1 MKGENGMEAY
11 LLRHGAA
18 EEARPSMSDA
28 DRSLT
33 ADGRRKLQQVLQ
45 AAKLGDTKPT
55 LILSSP
61 LKRAVQTAEIA
72 KRVLGYKGE
81 ILSSTGLVPGA
92 TVEQAWDEIRAHR
105 DEPSLLLVGH
115 NPLFE
120 NLAPYLLHSPG
131 LQMDFKKGSIV
142 RIDFES
148 FPAEPRGILRW
159 YLVPKLASPGS

>member
-1 MKGENGMEAY
+1 MEAY

-18 EEARPSMSDA
+18 EEARPSISDA

-33 ADGRRKLQQVLQ
+33 VDGRRKLQPVLQ
-45 AAKLGDTKPT
+45 TAKLGDTKPT
-55 LILSSP
+55 LILTSP
-61 LKRAVQTAEIA
+61 LKRAVQTAELA
-72 KRVLGYKGE
+72 KRILGYKGE
-81 ILSSTGLVPGA
+81 ILSTSSLVPGA

-105 DEPSLLLVGH
+105 EEASLLLVGH

-120 NLAPYLLHSPG
+120 NLAPYLLHCPG

-159 YLVPKLASPGS
+159 YLVPKLASAGI

>member
-18 EEARPSMSDA
+18 EEARPSISDA

-33 ADGRRKLQQVLQ
+33 VDGRRKLQPVLR

-55 LILSSP
+55 LILTSP
-61 LKRAVQTAEIA
+61 LKRAVQTAELA
-72 KRVLGYKGE
+72 KRTLGYKGE
-81 ILSSTGLVPGA
+81 ILSSSSLVPGA

-105 DEPSLLLVGH
+105 EEASLLLVGH

-120 NLAPYLLHSPG
+120 NLAPYLLHCPG

-159 YLVPKLASPGS
+159 YLVPKLASAGI

>member
-1 MKGENGMEAY
+1 MEAY
-11 LLRHGAA
+11 LLRHGTA
-18 EEARPSMSDA
+18 EEARPGMSDA

-33 ADGRRKLQQVLQ
+33 ADGRRKLQQVLH
-45 AAKLGDTKPT
+45 AAKLGDTRPT

-61 LKRAVQTAEIA
+61 LKRAAQTADIA

-81 ILSSTGLVPGA
+81 ILSTSALVPGA

-105 DEPSLLLVGH
+105 DEASVMLVGH

-120 NLAPYLLHSPG
+120 NLAPYLLHCPG

-159 YLVPKLASPGS
+159 YLVPKLAAAGD